1 MGKGYLDQLP
11 KADIDRHFPEKN
23 GGKGAHARKSTAES
37 RQRFRNNYDLIFRKD
52 SNARA
57 GGPPLPEGAA
67 QNPVASSSKKN

>member
-11 KADIDRHFPEKN
+11 KADIERHFPEKN

-57 GGPPLPEGAA
+57 GEPPLPEGAA
-67 QNPVASSSKKN
+67 PNPVAPSSKKN